1 MIVSLK
7 INDIH
12 KNLAENCAPP
22 REIIYAWLS
31 HLVLLKRNL
40 VMLVDDE
47 IDIVGLF
54 SEILTL
60 NGISVRPF
68 TNPTDALD
76 DFKQN
81 HEDYRLV
88 ISDVKMNQMSGVE
101 FISQIR
107 EIDSDVNVILMTAFE
122 MEGSKLTEIN
132 TDEFFNKPIRM
143 NDLVSIVKKYVK

>member
-1 MIVSLK
+1 MTLTSMA
-7 INDIH
+7 
-12 KNLAENCAPP
+12 KNCDPA

-31 HLVLLKRNL
+31 YLVLLKRNL

-47 IDIVGLF
+47 IDIIGLF

-60 NGISVRPF
+60 NGINVRPF
-68 TNPTDALD
+68 TNPSEALD

-81 HEDYRLV
+81 HDDYRLV
-88 ISDVKMNQMSGVE
+88 ISDLRMNKMSGVE
-101 FISQIR
+101 FISKIR
-107 EIDSDVNVILMTAFE
+107 EIDSAVNVVLMTAFE
-122 MEGSKLTEIN
+122 MEGSKLTEIK